1 MEIKEEI
8 FMKISKT
15 HNTNFDSFK
24 NMADL
29 SRRSVVKK
37 KDHPEFDF
45 LLEELLIGEA
55 KEWDEYPV
63 LLPRHGRFWDNG
75 YEDVE

>member
-1 MEIKEEI
+1 
-8 FMKISKT
+8 MKILKT
-15 HNTNFDSFK
+15 QNSQLDSFR
-24 NMADL
+24 NMPNL
-29 SRRSVVKK
+29 SRVRPPLVKK
-37 KDHPEFDF
+37 KGVPEFDF
-45 LLEELLIGEA
+45 LLEELLNEEI